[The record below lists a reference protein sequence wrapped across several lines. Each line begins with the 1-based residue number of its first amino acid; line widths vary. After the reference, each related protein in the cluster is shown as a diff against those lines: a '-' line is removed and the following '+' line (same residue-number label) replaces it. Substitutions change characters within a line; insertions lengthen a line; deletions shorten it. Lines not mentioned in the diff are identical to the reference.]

1 MAGDRY
7 HCINESINIFHEITC
22 QDLSL
27 QKCDLFRSF
36 SSQFDSY
43 SVGDVNALCIL
54 PNSTL
59 KNLSMKV
66 LYHSE
71 TWDLMARRWAKL
83 EKDFLPK
90 TGKFDI
96 SKVIIYDKRPT

>member
-1 MAGDRY
+1 
-7 HCINESINIFHEITC
+7 
-22 QDLSL
+22 
-27 QKCDLFRSF
+27 
-36 SSQFDSY
+36 
-43 SVGDVNALCIL
+43 
-54 PNSTL
+54 
-59 KNLSMKV
+59 MKV